1 MLALKR
7 ASLFFS
13 LSHSCPPSAP
23 DHLWKN
29 PCITRGL
36 RREYPVEIQCIAL
49 CTRICPALYSL
60 STAYTP
66 FSTVFP

>member
-1 MLALKR
+1 MLTLKR
-7 ASLFFS
+7 ASLFFPFAIPV
-13 LSHSCPPSAP
+13 LRQPP

-36 RREYPVEIQCIAL
+36 RREYPVEIRCIAL
-49 CTRICPALYSL
+49 CTIICPALYSL